1 VGELPGQVPEEVDD
15 DADETQD
22 AALPQVWSP
31 GFSRPGAAF
40 SECLRHSRALFVSHV
55 KPPKGGTP
63 YLGPSV
69 VSSWGFSEMKKSLL
83 VLLLAVLL
91 PSLVLGWLAL
101 RSAQEQQIVF
111 ERRTAELY
119 QKETETVA
127 TAARSLISAERRAF
141 AETLRQL
148 LIGEKPQQLAGHF
161 AVSLRSAWPQP
172 AVGFAL
178 TTEGMICSPNLH
190 DAGINTQVRQFLA
203 ENGSWVSGKAQ
214 ATAYP
219 VPMDELNRPEMAQR
233 KMAYGN
239 AKKQQDYAKGDSQQQ
254 ISQSQSSQAMKVIP
268 DSLGSKE
275 LPNEKQEALLTRN
288 VAPQQQAVIGNESQL
303 TWATADFRE
312 FIAEGNEGVVN
323 RFVNDKLNMIF
334 WIRPAEARNLVF
346 GCLLRAED
354 LAAQWPDLLPASG
367 DGWGPESDFILAL
380 LNDKAQPAAVSP
392 AGSSVPDWK
401 KPFVATEIGEAL
413 PHWEAAL
420 YLRHPERLVASAQ
433 KVRRNL
439 YLLISCALGAIA
451 IGGWVVMAE
460 TRRQLTLAQKK
471 TDFVSNVS
479 HELKT
484 PLTSIRMFAE
494 MMHSGRATA
503 ERQPQYLRIIMVE
516 AERLTRLI
524 NNVLDFA
531 GLERRQ
537 RRFEK
542 RPFDLFEM
550 LTQIW
555 SSHEVHLSEAGF
567 TTNWESAAPP
577 YPVIGD
583 EDALA
588 QVLVNLLANAEKY
601 GGERKEITLRSYLE
615 GPCVCVSVLDRGPGV
630 PAGEESKIFEPFY
643 RAHDSLSSGIPGT
656 GLGLSLA
663 RRIVQE
669 HGGEILYQA
678 RPGGGSNFT
687 MRLPLRAG
695 N

>member
-1 VGELPGQVPEEVDD
+1 
-15 DADETQD
+15 
-22 AALPQVWSP
+22 
-31 GFSRPGAAF
+31 
-40 SECLRHSRALFVSHV
+40 
-55 KPPKGGTP
+55 
-63 YLGPSV
+63 
-69 VSSWGFSEMKKSLL
+69 MKKSLL

-91 PSLVLGWLAL
+91 PSVVLGWLAL
-101 RSAQEQQIVF
+101 RSAQEQQIVL

-119 QKETETVA
+119 QKETDTVA

-141 AETLRQL
+141 AETLRQM

-161 AVSLRSAWPQP
+161 AVSLRSTWSQP
-172 AVGFAL
+172 AMGFAL

-190 DAGINTQVRQFLA
+190 DAGSNAQVRQFLA

-233 KMAYGN
+233 KMTYGN
-239 AKKQQDYAKGDSQQQ
+239 AKRQQDYGKGDYSQQA
-254 ISQSQSSQAMKVIP
+254 SQSQSAQPSK
-268 DSLGSKE
+268 SNSESYGNKE
-275 LPNEKQEALLTRN
+275 LPNEKQEALSRN
-288 VAPQQQAVIGNESQL
+288 VAPQQQAGTESQL

-323 RFVNDKLNMIF
+323 RFVNDRLNMIF

-367 DGWGPESDFILAL
+367 DASGAESDFILAL
-380 LNDKAQPAAVSP
+380 LNDKAQPIAASP
-392 AGSSVPDWK
+392 AGSAVPDWK

-439 YLLISCALGAIA
+439 YLLISCALVAIA

-494 MMHSGRATA
+494 LMHSGRATA

-555 SSHEVHLSEAGF
+555 SSHEVHLHEAGF

-601 GGERKEITLRSYLE
+601 GGERKEITLRSYPE
-615 GPCVCVSVLDRGPGV
+615 GAWVCLSVLDRGPGV
-630 PAGEESKIFEPFY
+630 PPREEAKIFEPFY

-669 HGGEILYQA
+669 HGGEIFYQP

-687 MRLPLRAG
+687 VRLPLSSASSS
-695 N
+695 

>member
-1 VGELPGQVPEEVDD
+1 
-15 DADETQD
+15 
-22 AALPQVWSP
+22 
-31 GFSRPGAAF
+31 
-40 SECLRHSRALFVSHV
+40 
-55 KPPKGGTP
+55 
-63 YLGPSV
+63 
-69 VSSWGFSEMKKSLL
+69 MKKSLL
-83 VLLLAVLL
+83 VLLLAILL

-101 RSAQEQQIVF
+101 RSAQEQQIVL
-111 ERRTAELY
+111 ERRTTELY
-119 QKETETVA
+119 QKETDAIA
-127 TAARSLISAERRAF
+127 TAARSIVSAERRAF
-141 AETLRQL
+141 AETLRQML
-148 LIGEKPQQLAGHF
+148 ASEKAQTLAGHF

-178 TTEGMICSPNLH
+178 TTDGMICSPNLH
-190 DAGINTQVRQFLA
+190 DAGSNTQVREFLA
-203 ENGSWVSGKAQ
+203 ENGSWVTGKAP

-219 VPMDELNRPEMAQR
+219 VPMEELNRPELGSR
-233 KMAYGN
+233 KSNTYATKRGGDYGKGESQTQLGNQSQALQSNRIFSDVYGN
-239 AKKQQDYAKGDSQQQ
+239 
-254 ISQSQSSQAMKVIP
+254 
-268 DSLGSKE
+268 KE
-275 LPNEKQEALLTRN
+275 PVGEKEASATRN
-288 VAPQQQAVIGNESQL
+288 VAPQQFVVGNESQL
-303 TWATADFRE
+303 TWATADFRQ
-312 FIAEGNEGVVN
+312 FTAEGNEGVVN

-334 WIRPAEARNLVF
+334 WIRPTEAPNLVF

-354 LAAQWPDLLPASG
+354 LASEWPDLLPTTAE
-367 DGWGPESDFILAL
+367 DGAAESDFILAL
-380 LNDKAQPAAVSP
+380 LNDKTEPVAISP
-392 AGSSVPDWK
+392 LGSRASDWK

-439 YLLISCALGAIA
+439 CLLIGCALGAIA
-451 IGGWVVMAE
+451 IGGLVVMAE
-460 TRRQLTLAQKK
+460 TRRQITLAQKK

-494 MMHSGRATA
+494 LMHSGRATA

-537 RRFEK
+537 RHFEK
-542 RPFDLFEM
+542 RPFDLHEM

-555 SSHEVHLSEAGF
+555 SSHEVHLREAGF
-567 TTNWESAAPP
+567 TTHWESAAPP
-577 YPVIGD
+577 NPVLGD

-601 GGERKEITLRSYLE
+601 GGERKEITLRSAREE
-615 GPCVCVSVLDRGPGV
+615 GWACLSVLDRGPGV
-630 PAGEESKIFEPFY
+630 PEGEEAKIFEPFY

-669 HGGEILYQA
+669 HGGEIIYQA
-678 RPGGGSNFT
+678 RPGGGSDFT
-687 MRLPLRAG
+687 VRLPLRIDTST
-695 N
+695 

>member
-1 VGELPGQVPEEVDD
+1 MNND
-15 DADETQD
+15 
-22 AALPQVWSP
+22 
-31 GFSRPGAAF
+31 
-40 SECLRHSRALFVSHV
+40 
-55 KPPKGGTP
+55 
-63 YLGPSV
+63 
-69 VSSWGFSEMKKSLL
+69 
-83 VLLLAVLL
+83 
-91 PSLVLGWLAL
+91 
-101 RSAQEQQIVF
+101 
-111 ERRTAELY
+111 
-119 QKETETVA
+119 
-127 TAARSLISAERRAF
+127 
-141 AETLRQL
+141 
-148 LIGEKPQQLAGHF
+148 
-161 AVSLRSAWPQP
+161 
-172 AVGFAL
+172 
-178 TTEGMICSPNLH
+178 
-190 DAGINTQVRQFLA
+190 
-203 ENGSWVSGKAQ
+203 
-214 ATAYP
+214 
-219 VPMDELNRPEMAQR
+219 
-233 KMAYGN
+233 
-239 AKKQQDYAKGDSQQQ
+239 
-254 ISQSQSSQAMKVIP
+254 
-268 DSLGSKE
+268 
-275 LPNEKQEALLTRN
+275 
-288 VAPQQQAVIGNESQL
+288 SQL
-303 TWATADFRE
+303 TWATADFRQ
-312 FIAEGNEGVVN
+312 FTAEGNEGVVN

-334 WIRPAEARNLVF
+334 WIRPADARNLVF

-354 LAAQWPDLLPASG
+354 LAAEWPELLPANG
-367 DGWGPESDFILAL
+367 EGWGPESDFILAL

-392 AGSSVPDWK
+392 AGSRVPDWK

-420 YLRHPERLVASAQ
+420 YLRHPERLVASAG

-451 IGGWVVMAE
+451 LGGWVVMAE

-494 MMHSGRATA
+494 LMHSGRATA

-555 SSHEVHLSEAGF
+555 SSHEVHLRESGF
-567 TTNWESAAPP
+567 TTSWESAAPP

-601 GGERKEITLRSYLE
+601 GGEQKEITLRSYTE
-615 GPCVCVSVLDRGPGV
+615 GPWVCLSVLDRGAGV
-630 PAGEESKIFEPFY
+630 PAGEEAKIFEPFY

-687 MRLPLRAG
+687 VRLPLQCSSSS
-695 N
+695 

>member
-1 VGELPGQVPEEVDD
+1 
-15 DADETQD
+15 
-22 AALPQVWSP
+22 
-31 GFSRPGAAF
+31 
-40 SECLRHSRALFVSHV
+40 
-55 KPPKGGTP
+55 
-63 YLGPSV
+63 
-69 VSSWGFSEMKKSLL
+69 MKKSLL

-101 RSAQEQQIVF
+101 RSAQEQQIVL

-141 AETLRQL
+141 AEALRQMF
-148 LIGEKPQQLAGHF
+148 ISEKPQQLAGHF
-161 AVSLRSAWPQP
+161 AVRLRQAWPQP

-190 DAGINTQVRQFLA
+190 DAGSNTQVRQFLA
-203 ENGSWVSGKAQ
+203 ENGSWFGGKAQ

-219 VPMDELNRPEMAQR
+219 VPMDELNRPELAQQKR
-233 KMAYGN
+233 AYGN
-239 AKKQQDYAKGDSQQQ
+239 AKKDYGKGDYQQQ
-254 ISQSQSSQAMKVIP
+254 ASLNQSAQPSKIGP
-268 DSLGSKE
+268 DS
-275 LPNEKQEALLTRN
+275 NEKQEALTRQ
-288 VAPQQQAVIGNESQL
+288 VAPQQPQQAIVGNESQL

-312 FIAEGNEGVVN
+312 FTAEGNEGVVN

-367 DGWGPESDFILAL
+367 EAGGAESDFILAL
-380 LNDKAQPAAVSP
+380 LNDKAQAVAVSP
-392 AGSSVPDWK
+392 AGSAVPDWK

-451 IGGWVVMAE
+451 LGGWVVMAE

-494 MMHSGRATA
+494 LMHSGRATA

-531 GLERRQ
+531 SLERRQ

-555 SSHEVHLSEAGF
+555 SSHEVHLREAGF
-567 TTNWESAAPP
+567 ITSWESAAPP

-615 GPCVCVSVLDRGPGV
+615 GASVCLSVLDRGPGV
-630 PAGEESKIFEPFY
+630 PAGEEAKIFEPFY

-687 MRLPLRAG
+687 VRLPLQSSPS
-695 N
+695 

>member
-1 VGELPGQVPEEVDD
+1 
-15 DADETQD
+15 
-22 AALPQVWSP
+22 
-31 GFSRPGAAF
+31 
-40 SECLRHSRALFVSHV
+40 
-55 KPPKGGTP
+55 
-63 YLGPSV
+63 
-69 VSSWGFSEMKKSLL
+69 MKKSLL

-101 RSAQEQQIVF
+101 RSAQEQQIVL

-119 QKETETVA
+119 QKETDTVA

-141 AETLRQL
+141 AETLRQML
-148 LIGEKPQQLAGHF
+148 SSEKPQQLAGHF
-161 AVSLRSAWPQP
+161 AVSLRTAWPQP

-178 TTEGMICSPNLH
+178 TTEGIICSPNLH
-190 DAGINTQVRQFLA
+190 DAGSNTQVRQFLA
-203 ENGSWVSGKAQ
+203 ENGSWVSGKAP

-219 VPMDELNRPEMAQR
+219 VPMDELNRPELASR
-233 KMAYGN
+233 KTYGN
-239 AKKQQDYAKGDSQQQ
+239 AMKRGGDYGNQMLQGN
-254 ISQSQSSQAMKVIP
+254 QSQSAQPSKSYS
-268 DSLGSKE
+268 DSYASKE
-275 LPNEKQEALLTRN
+275 SSGDKPEIVTRN
-288 VAPQQQAVIGNESQL
+288 VAPQQATLSNDSQL

-312 FIAEGNEGVVN
+312 FTAEGNEGVVN

-354 LAAQWPDLLPASG
+354 LAAQWPDLLPANG
-367 DGWGPESDFILAL
+367 EGGGPESDFILAL
-380 LNDKAQPAAVSP
+380 LNDKAQPSAVSP
-392 AGSSVPDWK
+392 AGSTVPDWK

-494 MMHSGRATA
+494 LMHSGRATA

-537 RRFEK
+537 RQFEK
-542 RPFDLFEM
+542 RPFELFEM

-555 SSHEVHLSEAGF
+555 SSHEVHLRESGF
-567 TTNWESAAPP
+567 TTSWESAAPP

-601 GGERKEITLRSYLE
+601 GGEQKEITLRSYSE
-615 GPCVCVSVLDRGPGV
+615 GAWVCLSVLDRGPGV
-630 PAGEESKIFEPFY
+630 PAGEEAKIFEPFY

-687 MRLPLRAG
+687 VRLPLQTPSSSSS
-695 N
+695 